1 VQVEGGLMQ
10 NLTAEMI
17 HQNLINLTI
26 LERKTTTQILDH
38 LSEVNQRKL
47 FLKYGCNSLLRY
59 CVKQLKYSEGAAYRR
74 IKALRLTAE
83 MPELKENIKLGNLN
97 LTQLSDAQS
106 LFELAQREK
115 KKVSTDDKLSILE
128 KIRNKNK
135 HDSQNIVREE
145 LNLPILSHK
154 IEIPVKRETYDKWI
168 DFKGRLVH
176 KNLTDEMLLKY
187 AIDKT
192 LASIES
198 KSHQRLQ
205 SAQPL
210 RNEKSRYI
218 PLRFKQEL
226 LQKADYKCT
235 HIGCKSSF
243 GLEIDHIVPFAK
255 GGKTTL
261 DNLRVLCR
269 HHNQARNFE

>member
-1 VQVEGGLMQ
+1 MQ
-10 NLTAEMI
+10 NLTADMI

-38 LSEVNQRKL
+38 LAEVNRRKL
-47 FLKYGCNSLLRY
+47 FLKYGCDSLLKY

-74 IKALRLTAE
+74 IKALRLTTE
-83 MPELKENIKLGNLN
+83 MPGLKENIQLGNLN

-106 LFELAQREK
+106 LFDLAKQEK
-115 KKVSTDDKLSILE
+115 QKVSTDDKLAILE

-135 HDSQNIVREE
+135 HDSLNIVREE

-176 KNLTDEMLLKY
+176 KNLTDEMLLNY

-192 LASIES
+192 LANIES
-198 KSHQRLQ
+198 ISHQRLQ
-205 SAQPL
+205 GAQPL
-210 RNEKSRYI
+210 KNENTRYI

-226 LQKADYKCT
+226 LKKANYRCS
-235 HIGCKSSF
+235 HPHCKSSF
-243 GLEIDHIVPFAK
+243 GLEIDHIIPFAK